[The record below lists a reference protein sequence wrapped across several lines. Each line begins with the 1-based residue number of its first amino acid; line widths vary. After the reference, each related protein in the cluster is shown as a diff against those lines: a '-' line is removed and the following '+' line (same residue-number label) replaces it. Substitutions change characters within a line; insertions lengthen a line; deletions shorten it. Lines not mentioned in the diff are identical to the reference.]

1 VQSVEKEMMNF
12 LGPHSQPELIR
23 LGDAGGENHPL
34 PFLDDQIDRLNC
46 PRSLLG

>member
-23 LGDAGGENHPL
+23 LGDADE
-34 PFLDDQIDRLNC
+34 DI
-46 PRSLLG
+46 